1 MSIVNIHA
9 RRGAF
14 RIKERSD
21 VGPGEVSNRIPQLVT
36 IKTCSQA
43 MTITRASRD

>member
-1 MSIVNIHA
+1 MSIVSIQA
-9 RRGAF
+9 RRSAF

-21 VGPGEVSNRIPQLVT
+21 VGPGESFDQNPQLVT
-36 IKTCSQA
+36 IKTCSRA